1 MESEERDRFL
11 KEMAEIGQLQMKAE
25 EEERHRI
32 NVWWNSLDP
41 QTQQDA
47 FYAVVERIHKGDI
60 EDKGTYRYVLYDVFG
75 WGPESYAM
83 GMSCGYMNVHNAIY
97 NQCPHCKKWPDE
109 ALEGTDK
116 ATPEDSV
123 EMYDGR

>member
-1 MESEERDRFL
+1 MESEEKGKLL
-11 KEMAEIGQLQMKAE
+11 KELAGLGQLQMKAE

-83 GMSCGYMNVHNAIY
+83 GMGCGYMNLHNAIY
-97 NQCPHCKKWPDE
+97 NQCRHCRKWPDE
-109 ALEGTDK
+109 ALEGNDN